1 MPAATTRSPA
11 TSPAPW
17 ARARPSIGRG
27 LAQVQTGVGT
37 FIAYS
42 TQPGNVALDGVGRN
56 SPFTA
61 ALAKGVREPGRN
73 LTAVM
78 IEVRREVLAA
88 TNGKQVPWD
97 HSALTGDF
105 YFHLAS
111 APSMLPKTAPAPP
124 DIESEALK
132 QRLRQVE
139 EELKKKSDP
148 QQTAKLVELAQL
160 KERVRQIEEADV
172 PTSSAS
178 SRCTASTGRR
188 TILPRGAAVNRE
200 VGAIQLQMARRGQ
213 EQRTLREQIAKLE
226 EELGLAPASE
236 SKK

>member
-1 MPAATTRSPA
+1 M
-11 TSPAPW
+11 
-17 ARARPSIGRG
+17 
-27 LAQVQTGVGT
+27 QTGVGT

-42 TQPGNVALDGVGRN
+42 TQPGNVALDGSGRN

-61 ALAKGVREPGRN
+61 ALAKGVKAPERN

-78 IEVRREVLAA
+78 IDVRREVLSV

-111 APSMLPKTAPAPP
+111 APGSLPKMPPGAPAA
-124 DIESEALK
+124 ESEALQ

-148 QQTAKLVELAQL
+148 QHTAKLVDLAQF
-160 KERVRQIEEADV
+160 KERIRQIEEAN
-172 PTSSAS
+172 
-178 SRCTASTGRR
+178 R
-188 TILPRGAAVNRE
+188 TDQQRIFETHRKYPAGAPPRGLQPTAKWRHPVADGPTQRGSQETQRADRQARAE
-200 VGAIQLQMARRGQ
+200 VGLAQGEAKWGAI
-213 EQRTLREQIAKLE
+213 
-226 EELGLAPASE
+226 APAYCAVTNSR
-236 SKK
+236 SVQYG